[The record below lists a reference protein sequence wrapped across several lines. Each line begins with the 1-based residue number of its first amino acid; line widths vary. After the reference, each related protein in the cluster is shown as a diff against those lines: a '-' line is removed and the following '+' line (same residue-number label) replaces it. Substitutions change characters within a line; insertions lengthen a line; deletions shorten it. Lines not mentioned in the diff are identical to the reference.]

1 MGMGNGFMGEYRN
14 LNEQKGV
21 CVVTA
26 SVGIIHNVPEGVSR
40 LCGLTYTC
48 YMYITIPRPVDRIM
62 GEIQPTFR
70 KAGVIIGVLNLCPN
84 SQRLG
89 KCLLLFV
96 LSQ

>member
-40 LCGLTYTC
+40 LCEGPHIY
-48 YMYITIPRPVDRIM
+48 
-62 GEIQPTFR
+62 
-70 KAGVIIGVLNLCPN
+70 VICI
-84 SQRLG
+84 
-89 KCLLLFV
+89 
-96 LSQ
+96 